1 MKQLKMILIIASL
14 IFLSGCWDSEESVR
28 MLYVHGVG
36 IDYKEDEFH
45 VYVQLVSF
53 ANVAR
58 SEQINQDVMQSEVG
72 FIKGKTIDEAF
83 EKLYRS
89 VDEKLFFGHLTF
101 LIFSE
106 ELLKEAHLNEVLNSF
121 TRYINT
127 RYQTWVYATDEPL
140 EQIFIETPILRKAI
154 TLTKLANP
162 LNSYEQDSFIEPIN
176 VRKLIIQL
184 NEPSHIVLMP
194 YVTEK
199 ENWHTERGVDASYN
213 IEGVALVTPTG
224 FKGYLKKDAANGLQ
238 WITNESITNYLSTKI
253 DGSDFTFSNKN
264 KKVKIVPKVDGTNV
278 KFDINIS
285 VSTIVNSFDVNVS
298 ENAIRQ
304 AVKKGI
310 EKEVLET
317 YKLGLEKN
325 SDVYRL
331 SEVLYRKHVGV
342 WKKLQKNGVIPLT
355 EDSVNVNVIVDKVR
369 AGRTMYKNTINHP

>member
-224 FKGYLKKDAANGLQ
+224 FKGYLKRMLPMGCNG
-238 WITNESITNYLSTKI
+238 
-253 DGSDFTFSNKN
+253 
-264 KKVKIVPKVDGTNV
+264 
-278 KFDINIS
+278 
-285 VSTIVNSFDVNVS
+285 
-298 ENAIRQ
+298 
-304 AVKKGI
+304 
-310 EKEVLET
+310 
-317 YKLGLEKN
+317 
-325 SDVYRL
+325 
-331 SEVLYRKHVGV
+331 
-342 WKKLQKNGVIPLT
+342 
-355 EDSVNVNVIVDKVR
+355 
-369 AGRTMYKNTINHP
+369 